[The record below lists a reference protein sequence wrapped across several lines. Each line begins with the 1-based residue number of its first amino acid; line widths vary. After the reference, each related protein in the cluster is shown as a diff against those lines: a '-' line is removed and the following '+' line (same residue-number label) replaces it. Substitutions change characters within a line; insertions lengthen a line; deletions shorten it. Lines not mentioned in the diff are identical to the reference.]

1 MRVHSTN
8 RKIMKRAKLVLFF
21 WLIGWAMLKGQNP
34 VLTVSPG
41 GTMSVCPGTPV
52 SVSANVANA
61 FAGTTSYTVGDI
73 PFSPYSIPGGTN
85 VTMPD
90 DTVLGPF
97 PIGFQFCFYGNT
109 YTQFYLGSN
118 GWIGFSPGMT
128 RAFTANSI
136 PSTNMFVPRNC
147 IMGPWMDFNP
157 GIAGGPYIKYQ
168 TQGIAP
174 YRRLVVQWLNVP
186 LYQCIAL
193 KSTFQIVIFES
204 TNIIEHH
211 ITQKPTCMAWAGGRA
226 TQGLHNLA
234 GNDAITVTG
243 RNAAVWTAN
252 NDGKRFTPNGPP
264 SFTVNWTANGIPAG
278 TGASTTVT
286 SGPGNKRVIA
296 RVNFQ
301 CSNLIL
307 YDTLDINIGG
317 ASSAAFSVP
326 SPVCAGQPANFT
338 YTGGAA
344 GTGAWTFGS
353 GSPNSATGL
362 GTQSSTW
369 ATPGTYPVTL
379 NVTPSSGAC
388 LPSSLTQNVIVSAP
402 PTSTFTTPASLCV
415 NANGTIT
422 YTGNAPAGSTYS
434 WNFGTDA
441 SPATAST
448 AGPHAVSW
456 STAGSKTI
464 SLTITSG
471 TCSSTTTNTV
481 TVNAAPSAS
490 FTINPSPVCAAA
502 NTTVTF
508 TGTAAA
514 GSTYT
519 WNFGLG
525 ASPLTASGVGPH
537 TVSWGSSGTKTVGL
551 TVTTSGC
558 SATASQTVVVN
569 PIPNSPF
576 TLPASVCVGSN
587 ASISYSGSAAAP
599 PGATYSWNVGGGL
612 PAPGNVQG
620 PFSVNWSTPGT
631 KTVTLTVTQGGCS
644 SAVTSQNITVNPAPT
659 VAIAASPTTVCTGQ
673 TTALSVSGTAPA
685 AGSTYN
691 WNFGATATPST
702 STSAGPVNVSW
713 SNTGAFAPSLTV
725 TTNGCTSAPASATVN
740 VISPPSAAI
749 TIPASG
755 CVGVPVTISATGPH
769 PVGSTFTWN
778 FGTGTVLSGSGA
790 GPYSV
795 QWASGG
801 NQTVSLTVTSGGC
814 SANSSSVINIRS
826 GPTATFTAPSNLCA
840 NQNGTITFTGSAAAG
855 ATYSWNFGLNASPA
869 TANTV
874 GPHSVSWTSPGN
886 KTISLTVT
894 DGGCAPVTFTQN
906 VLINPG
912 YTATYSLPAS
922 VCQNGSGTVTY
933 TGNAPAGSTFA
944 WNFGTGA
951 TPATATTA
959 GPHNVTWATAGTSTV
974 SLSVTAAGC
983 VAGPSTQTIAVTAPP
998 TSTFSLPT
1006 TSCASSPVSV
1016 TYTGNAAAGAT
1027 YNWSFPGGTPATAT
1041 GVGPHSCSWPS
1052 AGTYNVSLSVVQNGC
1067 TSLTT
1072 TNSIQILAAPTNTF
1086 SLPTSTCVGGSVSA
1100 AYTGN
1105 ASAGATYSWNFGANA
1120 TPATANTVG
1129 PHSVS
1134 WSTSGSK
1141 TVTLT
1146 VTDGGCA
1153 PVTVS
1158 QNITINTGYTTT
1170 FSLPSSVCQNGSGTI
1185 TYTGNAPPG
1194 STYAW
1199 NFGAGASPATA
1210 TTVGP
1215 HNVTWSTVGTSTVSL
1230 SVTTG
1235 GCVAGPSTQTIA
1247 VTAPPT
1253 STFSLPSTSCASSP
1267 VTLSYTGNAAA
1278 GATYNWSFPGGTP
1291 ATATGIGPHSYSW
1304 PSAGTYNVSLSV
1316 VQNGCTSATTTN
1328 SIQVFDAPTN
1338 TFTLPANTCVGTPV
1352 AATYSGNATTGATY
1366 AWNFG
1371 VGATPA
1377 TASSV
1382 GPHNVSWSTAGSKT
1396 VSLVVTQ
1403 NGCSVAA
1410 VTRTIT
1416 VNSAPTSTFTVTSP
1430 ECVNEAAVAT
1440 YTGNAGPSAT
1450 YTWTYPNG
1458 SWVAGSGP
1466 GPLQLTWPNSGTQAV
1481 TLTVAE
1487 NGCTSALT
1495 TQNVVIQASPTF
1507 TVSVPTYSGIN
1518 TSTTV
1523 SYTGTPIAG
1532 ATYTWNFD
1540 GGTVVSGS
1548 GVGPYQI
1555 EWATA
1560 GVKNISCTV
1569 ISGACNPVT
1578 ETAQTE
1584 VISAATVSF
1593 IAESPVC
1600 VNSPSTI
1607 TFTGMSLP
1615 GAVFNW
1621 NFAGGTILS
1630 GSGAGPYEISW
1641 STAGSKTIT
1650 LSVTQFSV
1658 TSPVVSQTVVVNAI
1672 PTAAF
1677 SIPTFICLD
1686 QTASINY
1693 TGSNAATSTFAWD
1706 FDGGNVIG
1714 SASATNLVSF
1724 PAAGSYDVSLQVTQ
1738 NGCASAALVQT
1749 IEVRPVPVAA
1759 FSVASSACTNAPVT
1773 VTFTG
1778 TAPVGASYTWNFG
1791 GATVLS
1797 GSGAGPYALSWS
1809 TAGAKTITLS
1819 VTQNQCTSAQASQ
1832 SITINQTPVA
1842 AFTAVSSNCS
1852 TEPVL
1857 VTFTG
1862 TASPTATYNWDLGPA
1877 SLVSGSGQGPLEA
1890 TYSTTGTFIFGLTV
1904 VQNGCTATATG
1915 QSVTLEATPV
1925 VTFNLTDTTYA
1936 GIAGTAV
1943 FTGTAPSAATF
1954 SWDYPGAQWISG
1966 SATGPI
1972 ELSWASAGT
1981 YAVEL
1986 TVDNNGCVPPAVMD
2000 SIVVLP
2006 FPGASFSP
2014 ENDTACVSTPMWIT
2028 YNGTQVPNAVYNWDF
2043 DGATILSG
2051 SGVGPYQVTW
2061 STPGIK
2067 NVTVSL
2073 SVNGLTGQPYSME
2086 LLLLDIPVASFSM
2099 PAEACAGEEVQLNYT
2114 SSTNVNALFQWTY
2127 DGGTAISGDETGS
2140 PIVRWDTSGVKTV
2153 SLSIAD
2159 AMCISTPSIQQ
2170 INIKALPVAE
2180 YSLDTVACR
2189 GSEMTVSF
2197 DGSAGVTAD
2206 FTWDFGGA
2214 EILDGSAVGPFQ
2226 IIWNTA
2232 GTYQVRLDITENG
2245 CSAIPAITE
2254 VVVRELPMAEAGSV
2268 PQICSGDT
2276 VRFSPFE
2283 DPSYSYSW
2291 SPAGGL
2297 SDDSIATPDLSL
2309 TSIHTYVENFTYTLR
2324 VFDGY
2329 CSSTDS
2335 VEVTLA
2341 PVPNAYF
2348 AHPAPQ
2354 CMADH
2359 SVNLIGEGGFD
2370 ATADYSWNLGP
2381 HAFTHSPND
2390 KDQQGITFDTEGT
2403 HVISLVVSQYG
2414 CTSDAYLDSV
2424 VIHPNPV
2431 ADFSAS
2437 NVKGCLPLS
2446 PEFAAVPVAGS
2457 SVDYQWAFGDGNT
2470 GFGAEPGHIYM
2481 ESGYMTVTLTITDDN
2496 GCSGSKTVPNFIQVL
2511 EQPIAGFRATPEI
2524 LFIGV
2529 DELALT
2535 SLSQNA
2541 LYSYYV
2547 INQDTILGATSTY
2560 NFNEPG
2566 EYPITQV
2573 VVNAAGCTDEIT
2585 HIVKVEYGTEYYI
2598 PAAFT
2603 PNNDGKN
2610 DVFKVEGSE
2619 IQDFNLVIFDRWG
2632 HEIFSSSDISKG
2644 WDGKS
2649 PDSAQPVPEG
2659 VYIFRVEMK
2668 NKQNRDIIE
2677 NGSVTLL
2684 R

>member
-1 MRVHSTN
+1 MRVYTTN
-8 RKIMKRAKLVLFF
+8 RRIMKRAKLVLFF
-21 WLIGWAMLKGQNP
+21 WLIGWALLKGQNP

-41 GTMSVCPGTPV
+41 GTMSVCPGTSV

-61 FAGTTSYTVGDI
+61 FAGTTSYSVGDI

-211 ITQKPTCMAWAGGRA
+211 ITQKPTCMAWAGGKA

-234 GNDAITVTG
+234 GSAAITVPG

-264 SFTVNWTANGIPAG
+264 SFTVNWTSNGIPAG

-317 ASSAAFSVP
+317 ASSAAFSIP

-353 GSPNSATGL
+353 GTPNSATGL

-379 NVTPSSGAC
+379 SVTPSSGAC

-402 PTSTFTTPASLCV
+402 PTSTFTSPASLCV

-422 YTGNAPAGSTYS
+422 YTGNAPAGSTYA
-434 WNFGTDA
+434 WNFGSGA

-448 AGPHAVSW
+448 AGPHTVSW

-471 TCSSTTTNTV
+471 TCSSTTTNTL
-481 TVNAAPSAS
+481 TVNAAPTAS
-490 FTINPSPVCAAA
+490 FTISPSPVCATA

-508 TGTAAA
+508 TGSAAV

-525 ASPLTASGVGPH
+525 ASPLTATGVGPH

-569 PIPNSPF
+569 SIPNSPF

-599 PGATYSWNVGGGL
+599 PGATYAWNVGGGL

-620 PFSVNWSTPGT
+620 PFSVNWATPGT

-644 SAVTSQNITVNPAPT
+644 STVTSQNITVNPAPT

-673 TTALSVSGTAPA
+673 TTALSISGTAPA

-691 WNFGATATPST
+691 WNFGATASPST
-702 STSAGPVNVSW
+702 NTSAGPVNVSW
-713 SNTGAFAPSLTV
+713 SNTGSFAPSLTV
-725 TTNGCTSAPASATVN
+725 TTNGCTSAPASATVT
-740 VISPPSAAI
+740 VIAPPSAAI

-769 PVGSTFTWN
+769 PAGSTFTWN

-795 QWASGG
+795 QWAAGG

-826 GPTATFTAPSNLCA
+826 GPTATFTAPSSLCA
-840 NQNGTITFTGSAAAG
+840 NQNGTITFTGSAAVG
-855 ATYSWNFGLNASPA
+855 ATYAWDFGANASPA
-869 TANTV
+869 TATTV
-874 GPHSVSWTSPGN
+874 GPHSVSWTTPGS
-886 KTISLTVT
+886 KTVSLTVT
-894 DGGCAPVTFTQN
+894 DGGCAPVTVTQN
-906 VLINPG
+906 VTINPG

-922 VCQNGSGTVTY
+922 VCQNGNGTVTY
-933 TGNAPAGSTFA
+933 TGNAPAGSTYA
-944 WNFGTGA
+944 WDFGAGA
-951 TPATATTA
+951 SPATASTV
-959 GPHNVTWATAGTSTV
+959 GPHNVTWSTAGTSTV
-974 SLSVTAAGC
+974 SLSVTTAGC

-998 TSTFSLPT
+998 TSTFSLPA
-1006 TSCASSPVSV
+1006 TSCASSP
-1016 TYTGNAAAGAT
+1016 
-1027 YNWSFPGGTPATAT
+1027 
-1041 GVGPHSCSWPS
+1041 
-1052 AGTYNVSLSVVQNGC
+1052 L
-1067 TSLTT
+1067 
-1072 TNSIQILAAPTNTF
+1072 
-1086 SLPTSTCVGGSVSA
+1086 
-1100 AYTGN
+1100 
-1105 ASAGATYSWNFGANA
+1105 
-1120 TPATANTVG
+1120 
-1129 PHSVS
+1129 
-1134 WSTSGSK
+1134 
-1141 TVTLT
+1141 
-1146 VTDGGCA
+1146 
-1153 PVTVS
+1153 
-1158 QNITINTGYTTT
+1158 
-1170 FSLPSSVCQNGSGTI
+1170 
-1185 TYTGNAPPG
+1185 
-1194 STYAW
+1194 
-1199 NFGAGASPATA
+1199 
-1210 TTVGP
+1210 
-1215 HNVTWSTVGTSTVSL
+1215 
-1230 SVTTG
+1230 
-1235 GCVAGPSTQTIA
+1235 
-1247 VTAPPT
+1247 
-1253 STFSLPSTSCASSP
+1253 
-1267 VTLSYTGNAAA
+1267 TLSYTGNAAA

-1291 ATATGIGPHSYSW
+1291 TTATGVGPHNYSW

-1328 SIQVFDAPTN
+1328 SIQIFDAPTN
-1338 TFTLPANTCVGTPV
+1338 TFNLPTTTCVGSSV
-1352 AATYSGNATTGATY
+1352 AATYAGNATAGATY

-1371 VGATPA
+1371 AGATPA
-1377 TASSV
+1377 TASTA

-1466 GPLQLTWPNSGTQAV
+1466 GPLQLTWPNAGTQAV
-1481 TLTVAE
+1481 TLTVTE

-1507 TVSVPTYSGIN
+1507 AVSAPTYSGIN
-1518 TSTTV
+1518 TSTTI
-1523 SYTGTPIAG
+1523 SYSGTPIAG

-1540 GGTVVSGS
+1540 GGTVISGS

-1560 GVKNISCTV
+1560 GVKNISCAVT
-1569 ISGACNPVT
+1569 SGACNPVT

-1593 IAESPVC
+1593 VAETPVC
-1600 VNSPSTI
+1600 VNTPSTV

-1615 GAVFNW
+1615 GAIFNW
-1621 NFAGGTILS
+1621 NFGGGTVVS

-1658 TSPVVSQTVVVNAI
+1658 TSPVVSQIVVVNAT
-1672 PTAAF
+1672 PTASF
-1677 SIPTFICLD
+1677 SIPAFICQD

-1693 TGSNAATSTFAWD
+1693 TGSNPGTTTFTWD
-1706 FDGGNVIG
+1706 FDGGNVVG

-1724 PAAGSYDVSLQVTQ
+1724 PSAGTYDVSLQVNQ
-1738 NGCASAALVQT
+1738 NGCSSSAVIQS
-1749 IEVRPVPVAA
+1749 IEVRPVPLASFTVAA
-1759 FSVASSACTNAPVT
+1759 SACTNAPVA

-1778 TAPVGASYTWNFG
+1778 TAAAGATYSWNFG

-1797 GSGAGPYALSWS
+1797 GSGAGPYSLSWATS
-1809 TAGAKTITLS
+1809 GSKTITLS
-1819 VTQNQCTSAQASQ
+1819 ITQNQCTSAQASQ
-1832 SITINQTPVA
+1832 SIIINQTPVA
-1842 AFTAVSSNCS
+1842 SFTAVSSNCS

-1862 TASPTATYNWDLGPA
+1862 TANPTATYNWDLGPA
-1877 SLVSGSGQGPLEA
+1877 TLVSGSGQGPLEA

-1904 VQNGCTATATG
+1904 VENGCTAAAVG
-1915 QSVTLEATPV
+1915 QSVTLEATPMV
-1925 VTFNLTDTTYA
+1925 SFSLTDTTYA
-1936 GIAGTAV
+1936 GIAGTAE
-1943 FTGTAPSAATF
+1943 FTGTAPSTATF
-1954 SWDYPGAQWISG
+1954 SWDYPGGQWISG

-1986 TVDNNGCVPPAVMD
+1986 TVDNNGCVPPAVLD

-2028 YNGTQVPNAVYNWDF
+2028 FNGTEVPNAVYTWDF
-2043 DGATILSG
+2043 DGADVLSG
-2051 SGVGPYQVTW
+2051 SGVGPYQVSW
-2061 STPGIK
+2061 SSPGIK
-2067 NVTVSL
+2067 NVSVTL
-2073 SVNGLTGQPYSME
+2073 SVNGLTGQPFSME
-2086 LLLLDIPVASFSM
+2086 LLLLDIPTASFSI

-2114 SSTNVNALFQWTY
+2114 SNTNVNALFQWTY
-2127 DGGTAISGDETGS
+2127 DGGVVVSGDETGS
-2140 PIVRWDTSGVKTV
+2140 PVVRWDTSGMKTV
-2153 SLSIAD
+2153 SLSVAD
-2159 AMCISTPSIQQ
+2159 AMCISVPAIQP
-2170 INIKALPVAE
+2170 INIKALPVAD
-2180 YSLDTVACR
+2180 YVLDTIACR

-2197 DGSAGVTAD
+2197 NGSAGVTAD
-2206 FTWDFGGA
+2206 FAWDFGGA

-2232 GTYQVRLDITENG
+2232 GTYLVRLDITENG
-2245 CSAIPAITE
+2245 CEAIPSVTE
-2254 VVVRELPMAEAGSV
+2254 VVVRELPTAEAGSV

-2291 SPAGGL
+2291 TPAGGL

-2359 SVNLIGEGGFD
+2359 SVDLSGEGGFD
-2370 ATADYSWNLGP
+2370 SSADYSWNLGP

-2390 KDQQGITFDTEGT
+2390 KDQQGITFDIEGT
-2403 HVISLVVSQYG
+2403 HIISLVVSQYG

-2424 VIHPNPV
+2424 VINPNPI
-2431 ADFSAS
+2431 ADFNAS
-2437 NVKGCLPLS
+2437 FVKGCLPLS

-2457 SVDYQWAFGDGNT
+2457 NVNYQWSFGDGNT
-2470 GFGAEPGHIYM
+2470 GIGADPGHIYE
-2481 ESGYMTVTLTITDDN
+2481 ESGYMSVTLTITDDN
-2496 GCSGSKTVPNFIQVL
+2496 GCSGSKSVPNFIQVL
-2511 EQPIAGFRATPEI
+2511 EQPVAGFRASPEI
-2524 LFIGV
+2524 MFIGV
-2529 DELALT
+2529 DELELT
-2535 SLSQNA
+2535 NLSQNA

-2573 VVNAAGCTDEIT
+2573 VVNGAGCTDEIT
-2585 HIVKVEYGTEYYI
+2585 RIVKVEYGTEYFI

-2619 IQDFNLVIFDRWG
+2619 ILDFNLVIFDRWG
-2632 HEIFSSSDISKG
+2632 HEIFSSSDITKG

-2649 PDSAQPVPEG
+2649 PESAQPVPEG

-2668 NKQNRDIIE
+2668 NKQNRDIVE